1 MKGSGVGRKLGEVGK
16 SFPGGEDNLEQRVI
30 TRVYKMSG
38 YINIWNNK
46 LGELE
51 FWGYFLSL
59 LFFLH
64 FFLHFFCWKNCKKV
78 NKFDLI
84 ENVC

>member
-64 FFLHFFCWKNCKKV
+64 FFFALFLLEKLQKG
-78 NKFDLI
+78 
-84 ENVC
+84 